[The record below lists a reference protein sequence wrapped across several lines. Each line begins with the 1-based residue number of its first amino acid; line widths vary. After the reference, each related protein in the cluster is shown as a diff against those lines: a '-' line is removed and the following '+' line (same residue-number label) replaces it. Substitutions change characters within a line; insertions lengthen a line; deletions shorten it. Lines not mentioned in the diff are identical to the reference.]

1 MDVFSLEA
9 SDYLSES
16 EIAAASLQDA
26 NVTVN
31 AQTQERVTWPAVP
44 VVARAY
50 VDQLQRDENVDTQ
63 QLQSLR
69 RVLDEAESLLD
80 NSSSDSNV
88 ATELDSFANA
98 IQDQSSSNSG
108 LKRDRYISLASTL
121 RGIAGKLR

>member
-1 MDVFSLEA
+1 
-9 SDYLSES
+9 LSEN

-80 NSSSDSNV
+80 NSSSASNV

>member
-1 MDVFSLEA
+1 M
-9 SDYLSES
+9 
-16 EIAAASLQDA
+16 
-26 NVTVN
+26 
-31 AQTQERVTWPAVP
+31 P
-44 VVARAY
+44 RAY

-88 ATELDSFANA
+88 ATELDSFANL

-108 LKRDRYISLASTL
+108 LKEIGSISLASTL
-121 RGIAGKLR
+121 QGIAGKLR